1 MVLKTIHRTF
11 KLDHGN
17 GEDKNASFLIA
28 EMFWASFL
36 GSAASFGAAFALRLG
51 ASNADIGLLSSI
63 PSLLVILVALPA
75 GRFIMGR
82 HNPKKWIVASLA
94 VHRASFTLIVLLP
107 FVIGFGLPVGT
118 ISVWIFILIGIPA
131 HFFNIGFFSLLA
143 DVVSEERRAT
153 VFSARAIVN
162 NAASA
167 VLIFVFGVWLKEAR
181 YPVNYQVMFGVG
193 ILTSFISIQYLAK
206 IVVPHRPP
214 PTASRLS
221 LFEEVRKLRVALLEN
236 AGFRSIVRN
245 TFIQAFL
252 LWTAGPLFIL
262 YYIKTCGADEGWL
275 GVNGTVS
282 GLVTIAS
289 YVFWRRWMHRFGE
302 STTLKITMVLA
313 STFPLLVGLSPSLV
327 LILFANALNA
337 FANAGVSLSHTNTL
351 LKVMPENSRT
361 EYAAYWSLLMN
372 AGACFGPMVGVQ
384 LSAWFGLGPT
394 LVICGVISTLGAL
407 SFTFWPVRVPVKD
420 PRQLM

>member
-167 VLIFVFGVWLKEAR
+167 VLIFVFGVWLKEAP

-327 LILFANALNA
+327 LILLANALNA
-337 FANAGVSLSHTNTL
+337 FANAGVGLSHFNTL

-361 EYAAYWSLLMN
+361 EYTAYWSFLMN
-372 AGACFGPMVGVQ
+372 AGACVAPLVGVQ
-384 LSAWFGLGPT
+384 LSEWLGLAPT
-394 LVICGVISTLGAL
+394 LVLCGVVSTLGAL